1 MNRKDLSIKKRVPK
15 RLENVAFHPA
25 KKSKL
30 PKPLDKLG
38 GTRLYATSV
47 LNLGG
52 DMCAVF
58 VWKTAPI
65 VEQRQ
70 LYGWLFQTI
79 ENGLL
84 PISRMDY
91 HPSHKN
97 LHMVLNCERGL
108 DLSNRS
114 LPGCKEFALR
124 EVTLDPD
131 NEQDRFH
138 FITIFCER
146 LNIKL
151 GEDTGLL

>member
-1 MNRKDLSIKKRVPK
+1 MNRKDLSIKKQTPK
-15 RLENVAFHPA
+15 RLEHVAFQSA
-25 KKSKL
+25 KKGKL

-38 GTRLYATSV
+38 GARLHATS
-47 LNLGG
+47 LLSLGDG
-52 DMCAVF
+52 LCAVF
-58 VWKTAPI
+58 VWKTAPV

-70 LYGWLFQTI
+70 LYGWLFQSI

-84 PISRMDY
+84 PIARMDY

-97 LHMVLNCERGL
+97 LHVILNCEREL
-108 DLSNRS
+108 DLTNRG

>member
-1 MNRKDLSIKKRVPK
+1 MNRKDLSIRKRVSK
-15 RLENVAFHPA
+15 RLENVAFQPA
-25 KKSKL
+25 KKGKL

-38 GTRLYATSV
+38 GARLYATPL

-52 DMCAVF
+52 DTCGVF

-70 LYGWLFQTI
+70 LYGWLFQST

-84 PISRMDY
+84 PLARMDY

-108 DLSNRS
+108 DLTNRS
-114 LPGCKEFALR
+114 LPGCKEFALH

-138 FITIFCER
+138 FVTIFCER

>member
-1 MNRKDLSIKKRVPK
+1 MNRKDLSIKKRAEK
-15 RLENVAFHPA
+15 RLENVIFQLA
-25 KKSKL
+25 KKGKL

-38 GTRLYATSV
+38 GARLYATPP
-47 LNLGG
+47 LTLGDG
-52 DMCAVF
+52 LCAVF

-84 PISRMDY
+84 PIARMDY

-97 LHMVLNCERGL
+97 LHVVLNCERGL
-108 DLSNRS
+108 DLSNRG

-131 NEQDRFH
+131 NKQDRFH

>member
-1 MNRKDLSIKKRVPK
+1 MNRKDLSVKKIAAK
-15 RLENVAFHPA
+15 RLDYVAFQAA
-25 KKSKL
+25 KKGKL

-38 GTRLYATSV
+38 GARLHATS
-47 LNLGG
+47 LMSLGG
-52 DMCAVF
+52 CLSAVF

-70 LYGWLFQTI
+70 LYGWLFQ
-79 ENGLL
+79 EVEQGML
-84 PISRMDY
+84 PLARMDY

-97 LHMVLNCERGL
+97 LHVVLNCEREL
-108 DLSNRS
+108 DLTNRG

-131 NEQDRFH
+131 NEQDRFR

>member
-1 MNRKDLSIKKRVPK
+1 MNRKDLSIKKQTQK
-15 RLENVAFHPA
+15 RLESVAFHPA
-25 KKSKL
+25 KKNKL

-38 GTRLYATSV
+38 GTRLYATSL

-52 DMCAVF
+52 DLRAVF
-58 VWKTAPI
+58 VWKTGII

-70 LYGWLFQTI
+70 LYGWLFQLV

-84 PISRMDY
+84 PIARMDY

-97 LHMVLNCERGL
+97 LHVVLNCEREL
-108 DLSNRS
+108 DLINRG

-131 NEQDRFH
+131 NEQDRSH

>member
-1 MNRKDLSIKKRVPK
+1 MNRKDLSIMKRAAK
-15 RLENVAFHPA
+15 RLENVIFHPA
-25 KKSKL
+25 KKGKL

-38 GTRLYATSV
+38 GARLYTTP
-47 LNLGG
+47 LLILG
-52 DMCAVF
+52 DDLRAVF

-70 LYGWLFQTI
+70 LYGWLFQSV
-79 ENGLL
+79 ENSLL
-84 PISRMDY
+84 PIARMDY

-97 LHMVLNCERGL
+97 LHVVLNCERDL
-108 DLSNRS
+108 DLSNRG
-114 LPGCKEFALR
+114 LPGCKEFALH
-124 EVTLDPD
+124 EVTLNPD

>member
-1 MNRKDLSIKKRVPK
+1 MNRKDLSIKKRATK
-15 RLENVAFHPA
+15 RLENVTFQPA
-25 KKSKL
+25 KKGKL

-38 GTRLYATSV
+38 GARLYATS
-47 LNLGG
+47 LLSLG
-52 DMCAVF
+52 DDARAVF
-58 VWKTAPI
+58 VWKTAAI

-70 LYGWLFQTI
+70 LYGWLFHSS

-84 PISRMDY
+84 PLARMDY

-97 LHMVLNCERGL
+97 LHMVLNCEREL
-108 DLSNRS
+108 DLTNRG